1 MVPQLGPFLLENYT
15 EAGPS
20 GSAFGFAAESGSV
33 RLDSP
38 LYFRKERIK
47 MALPSKIEVR
57 GGRVHN
63 LKNIDVD
70 IPLHKFVAVSGLS
83 GSGKSSLA
91 MGILYEEGSR
101 RYLDALS
108 TYMRR
113 RIKQGTQAD
122 VTSVKH
128 IPSALAL
135 RQRPSVPNERATVG
149 TTTETFNVLRLI
161 FSRLGAPVCPNGHRL
176 APSLDIAEAA
186 AKSGAEMMRLTC
198 PRCGAKF
205 YAFSAEDFA
214 FNSDGACKNCAG
226 TGKVR
231 QLDDSKLIAD
241 ENLSLKDGAVA
252 SWSLPGRNFMP
263 NVAQHAGVRIDIP
276 FKDLSDK
283 EKDFVLNGPEKKY
296 QMDFLSGTGRVFH
309 DFNALYENAHQA
321 VLRSAKSSKSE
332 RAQKRIAEFF
342 TYSTCPVCHG
352 TRLRPELLQQLVNGK
367 NIAQVQQMQLG
378 DLPDFARQTLAHLPA
393 EMQTMAS
400 SLIKEFLNNL
410 QPLLD
415 LGLDYLTMARPGNTL
430 STGELQRIQLA
441 RTLRTETTGVLYV
454 LDEPS
459 IGLHPANVT
468 GLIKILHKLVAQGNS
483 LVVVDHNVDIIK
495 AADEIIE
502 IGPGSG
508 EKGGRIL
515 AQGSP
520 KAIAQDKDS
529 LIGLYLK
536 GRAKLLARKT
546 AAKINSK
553 QIKFEV
559 NQYFNLHKV
568 RAGIPVNQLTAV
580 TGFSGAGKTSLIL
593 NSLVPAIEKAAKG
606 EKLPKQIRQFSSPVH
621 NVVSVDAT
629 PIGKSTRSTVA
640 TYTSIMDNLR
650 KLFARQPLAQ
660 EKHYT
665 PSYFSYNN
673 KQGACPTCGGTGI
686 VTLDIQFLPDMQQV
700 CPTCHGQRYNKNIQ
714 QVKWQGSSIVD
725 ILNLDINEALPVF
738 KRVPKIRRKLELLK
752 EVGLDY
758 LHLGESTPTLSGGE
772 AQRLKLVTHL
782 SHKQD
787 DTLFVFD
794 EPTIGLHPLDV
805 KVLVGV
811 MQKLIDQG
819 ATIITI
825 THDLNLMANADYLL
839 DLGPRGGKNGGQL
852 VAQGRPLELIKD
864 PQSLTVKYLAAYW
877 QKRRN

>member
-1 MVPQLGPFLLENYT
+1 
-15 EAGPS
+15 
-20 GSAFGFAAESGSV
+20 
-33 RLDSP
+33 
-38 LYFRKERIK
+38 
-47 MALPSKIEVR
+47 MALPKQIEVR
-57 GGRVHN
+57 GAKVHN
-63 LKNIDVD
+63 LKNIDVN
-70 IPLHKFVAVSGLS
+70 ILLHKFVAISGLS

-113 RIKQGTQAD
+113 RIKQGAQAD

-135 RQRPSVPNERATVG
+135 RQRPSVPNERANVG

-161 FSRLGAPVCPNGHRL
+161 FSRLGSPICPNGHRV
-176 APSLDIAEAA
+176 APSLAIAEAMS
-186 AKSGAEMMRLTC
+186 KSGEEMGRITC
-198 PRCGAKF
+198 PTCGVKF
-205 YAFSAEDFA
+205 YVPSAEEFA
-214 FNSDGACKNCAG
+214 FNSDGACTECGG

-231 QLDDSKLIAD
+231 QLDENKLIAD
-241 ENLSLKDGAVA
+241 ENLSIEDGAVA

-263 NVAQHAGVRIDIP
+263 SVAEHAGVRINVP
-276 FKDLSDK
+276 FKDLTDK

-296 QMDFLSGTGRVFH
+296 KMDFLSGTGRVFH

-352 TRLRPELLQQLVNGK
+352 TRLRPELLKQLVNGK
-367 NIAQVQQMQLG
+367 NIDEVEHMQLG
-378 DLPDFARQTLAHLPA
+378 DLPAWSKEVLAKLPE
-393 EMQTMAS
+393 EMHQMAS
-400 SLIKEFLNNL
+400 LLIKEFINNL

-415 LGLDYLTMARPGNTL
+415 LGLDYLTMARAGNTL

-459 IGLHPANVT
+459 IGLHPANVD
-468 GLIKILHKLVAQGNS
+468 GLIKVLRKLVDQGNS

-508 EKGGRIL
+508 EQGGQIL
-515 AQGSP
+515 AQGTP
-520 KAIAQDKDS
+520 RELEDNKKS
-529 LIGLYLK
+529 LIAPYLNGK
-536 GRAKLLARKT
+536 ADLMARKT
-546 AAKINSK
+546 TDKINSD
-553 QIKFEV
+553 QIKFEIEH
-559 NQYFNLHKV
+559 YFNLHDIK
-568 RAGIPVNQLTAV
+568 AGIPVNQITAV

-593 NSLVPAIEKAAKG
+593 DSLVPAIEAQAKG
-606 EKLPKQIRQFSSPVH
+606 EKLPKQIKKFSSPVH

-650 KLFARQPLAQ
+650 KLFARQPLAK

-673 KQGACPTCGGTGI
+673 KEGACPTCGGTGI
-686 VTLDIQFLPDMQQV
+686 VTLDIQFLPDMQQT
-700 CPTCHGQRYNKNIQ
+700 CPTCHGERYNPAIQ
-714 QVKWQGSSIVD
+714 QVKWHGMSIVD
-725 ILNLDINEALPVF
+725 VLNLDINEALPVF
-738 KRVPKIRRKLELLK
+738 KKAPKLERELKLLK

-782 SHKQD
+782 SHKLD

-805 KVLVGV
+805 KVFVTV
-811 MQKLIDQG
+811 MQKLLDQG
-819 ATIITI
+819 ATILTI
-825 THDLNLMANADYLL
+825 THDLNLIVNSDYIL
-839 DLGPRGGKNGGQL
+839 DLGPHGGKAGGRIVAEGMPREL
-852 VAQGRPLELIKD
+852 VKHPD
-864 PQSLTVKYLAAYW
+864 SLTTRYLADYW
-877 QKRRN
+877 KQFE

>member
-1 MVPQLGPFLLENYT
+1 ME
-15 EAGPS
+15 
-20 GSAFGFAAESGSV
+20 
-33 RLDSP
+33 
-38 LYFRKERIK
+38 
-47 MALPSKIEVR
+47 LPNKIEVR

-63 LKNIDVD
+63 LKNINVD
-70 IPLHKFVAVSGLS
+70 IPLHKYVAISGLS

-113 RIKQGTQAD
+113 RIKQGSQAD

-149 TTTETFNVLRLI
+149 TTTETFNVVRLI
-161 FSRLGAPVCPNGHRL
+161 FSRLGSPVCPNGHRV
-176 APSLDIAEAA
+176 APNLDIAEAM
-186 AKSGAEMMRLTC
+186 AKSGKEMGRITC
-198 PRCGAKF
+198 PTCGVQF
-205 YAFSAEDFA
+205 YVPSAEDFA
-214 FNSDGACKNCAG
+214 FNSGGACTNCGG

-231 QLDDSKLIAD
+231 QLDENKLIAD
-241 ENLSLKDGAVA
+241 PNLSIEDGAVA

-263 NVAQHAGVRIDIP
+263 SVAQHAGVRIDVP
-276 FKDLSDK
+276 FKDLTEK

-296 QMDFLSGTGRVFH
+296 KMDFLSGTGRVFH
-309 DFNALYENAHQA
+309 DFNALYENAHMA

-342 TYSTCPVCHG
+342 SYSTCPICHG
-352 TRLRPELLQQLVNGK
+352 TRLKPELLKQTVNGK
-367 NIAQVQQMQLG
+367 NIAEVEDMQLG
-378 DLPDFARQTLAHLPA
+378 DLPKFSKEILKKLPD
-393 EMQTMAS
+393 EMSKMAK
-400 SLIKEFLNNL
+400 SLLTELTDNL

-415 LGLDYLTMARPGNTL
+415 LGLDYLTMARAGNSL

-459 IGLHPANVT
+459 IGLHPANVD
-468 GLIKILHKLVAQGNS
+468 GLIKVLRKLVDQGNS

-508 EKGGRIL
+508 ALGGNL
-515 AQGSP
+515 VAQGNSDE
-520 KAIAQDKDS
+520 IAKDS
-529 LIGLYLK
+529 ASLIAPYLNGK
-536 GRAKLLARKT
+536 ASLMARKV
-546 AAKINSK
+546 ADKINDDK
-553 QIKFEV
+553 ITFEV
-559 NQYFNLHKV
+559 KDYYNLKDV
-568 RAGIPVNQLTAV
+568 KAQIPTHQLTAI

-593 NSLVPAIEKAAKG
+593 DSLVPALEAKNKG
-606 EKLPKQIRQFSSPVH
+606 KKLPKQVTKLNADIN
-621 NVVSVDAT
+621 NVVSVDAS

-650 KLFARQPLAQ
+650 KLFARQDLA
-660 EKHYT
+660 KKRHYT
-665 PSYFSYNN
+665 ASYFSYNN

-686 VTLDIQFLPDMQQV
+686 MTLDIQFLPDMQQ
-700 CPTCHGQRYNKNIQ
+700 TCTTCNGNRFDKKIEDI
-714 QVKWQGSSIVD
+714 KWKGMSIVD
-725 ILNLDINEALPVF
+725 VLNLDIDQAISVF
-738 KRVPKIRRKLELLK
+738 AKEPKIERELKLLK
-752 EVGLDY
+752 EVGLSY

-782 SHKQD
+782 THKQD
-787 DTLFVFD
+787 KTLFVFD

-805 KVLVGV
+805 KVLVEV
-811 MQKLIDQG
+811 MQKLIDRG

-825 THDLNLMANADYLL
+825 SHDLNLIINCDYLI
-839 DLGPRGGKNGGQL
+839 DLGPRGGTNGGKI
-852 VAQGRPLELIKD
+852 VAMGIPSKLAADSE
-864 PQSLTVKYLAAYW
+864 SLTSQYLIDYVH
-877 QKRRN
+877 QFKLKR

>member
-1 MVPQLGPFLLENYT
+1 
-15 EAGPS
+15 
-20 GSAFGFAAESGSV
+20 
-33 RLDSP
+33 
-38 LYFRKERIK
+38 
-47 MALPSKIEVR
+47 MALPTRIEVR
-57 GGRVHN
+57 GARVHN
-63 LKNIDVD
+63 LKNIDVN
-70 IPLHKFVAVSGLS
+70 IPLHKFVAISGLS

-101 RYLDALS
+101 RYLNALS

-161 FSRLGAPVCPNGHRL
+161 FSRLGSPVCPNGHRL
-176 APSLDIAEAA
+176 EPSLAIAEAA
-186 AKSGAEMMRLTC
+186 SKSGEAMGRLTC
-198 PRCGAKF
+198 PVCGTKF
-205 YAFSAEDFA
+205 YMFSAEDFA
-214 FNSDGACKNCAG
+214 FNSDGACKNCGG

-231 QLDDSKLIAD
+231 QLDDDKLIAD
-241 ENLSLKDGAVA
+241 ENLSIKDGAVA

-263 NVAQHAGVRIDIP
+263 SVAQHAGVRIDVP
-276 FKDLSDK
+276 YKDLTTK

-296 QMDFLSGTGRVFH
+296 EMDFLSGTGRVFH
-309 DFNALYENAHQA
+309 DFKALYENAHQA

-352 TRLRPELLQQLVNGK
+352 TRLRPELLKQLVNGK
-367 NIAQVQQMQLG
+367 NIDEVEHMQLG
-378 DLPDFARQTLAHLPA
+378 DLPEFAKNLLAGLPDD
-393 EMQTMAS
+393 MHKMAS
-400 SLIKEFLNNL
+400 SLINEFLNNL

-415 LGLDYLTMARPGNTL
+415 LGLDYLTMARAGNTL

-459 IGLHPANVT
+459 IGLHPANVD
-468 GLIKILHKLVAQGNS
+468 GLIKILRKLVAQGNS

-508 EKGGRIL
+508 AQGGQII

-520 KAIAQDKDS
+520 TEIEKDS
-529 LIGLYLK
+529 QSLIAPYLN
-536 GRAKLLARKT
+536 GQAKLMARKPASKVNT
-546 AAKINSK
+546 ARIT
-553 QIKFEV
+553 FEV
-559 NQYFNLHKV
+559 DHYFNLHDVK
-568 RAGIPVNQLTAV
+568 AGIPLNQITAI

-593 NSLVPAIEKAAKG
+593 DSLVPAIQKQNKN
-606 EKLPKQIRQFSSPVH
+606 EKLPKQIKQFDSPLH
-621 NVVSVDAT
+621 NVVSVDAS

-650 KLFARQPLAQ
+650 RLFARQPLAK

-673 KQGACPTCGGTGI
+673 KEGACPTCGGTGI
-686 VTLDIQFLPDMQQV
+686 VTLDIQFLPDMQQT
-700 CPTCHGQRYNKNIQ
+700 CPTCHGERYNPKIK
-714 QVKWQGSSIVD
+714 QVKWHDMSIVD
-725 ILNLDINEALPVF
+725 VLNLDINEALPVF
-738 KRVPKIRRKLELLK
+738 KRVPKIERELKLLK

-805 KVLVGV
+805 KVLVEV
-811 MQKLIDQG
+811 MQKLLDQG

-825 THDLNLMANADYLL
+825 SHDLNLIANADYMI
-839 DLGPRGGKNGGQL
+839 DLGPRGGENGGQI
-852 VAQGRPLELIKD
+852 VAEGRPLDLIKK
-864 PQSLTVKYLAAYW
+864 PESLTVHYLADYW
-877 QKRRN
+877 KQFK